1 MFSKSK
7 RSVIE
12 RHRSEEDER
21 QVIISLT
28 DAGWQLQER
37 AKDVP
42 NCIGA
47 AAECA
52 PGEIES
58 LRTQLNDLRRRLFKH
73 AA

>member
-1 MFSKSK
+1 
-7 RSVIE
+7 
-12 RHRSEEDER
+12 
-21 QVIISLT
+21 VIISLT
-28 DAGWQLQER
+28 DSGWQQQER